1 MSLKH
6 GSYQNSIKHYI
17 FLDIPHVL
25 SSKNKKKKKP
35 CHSSSVPFIEVKF
48 SLKLLSHVFTFTD
61 LPELCFSTQP
71 SLLLTFLQL
80 LKGCLSKS

>member
-25 SSKNKKKKKP
+25 SSKNKKKKTL
-35 CHSSSVPFIEVKF
+35 SFIISAIHTGEV
-48 SLKLLSHVFTFTD
+48 
-61 LPELCFSTQP
+61 
-71 SLLLTFLQL
+71 
-80 LKGCLSKS
+80 